1 MIARRIG
8 TITGKLV
15 ANLDYIEQQ
24 GAPRTLAERAGPQ
37 ALMQE
42 TDSWRLMDG
51 GDVVS
56 FQPRGTFKA
65 DSGTAL
71 TDMLIEHFKA
81 NPGLWGRDA

>member
-8 TITGKLV
+8 TIAGKLV
-15 ANLDYIEQQ
+15 ASPDYIERQ
-24 GAPRTLAERAGPQ
+24 GAPRTRAECAGPQ

-65 DSGTAL
+65 DNG
-71 TDMLIEHFKA
+71 
-81 NPGLWGRDA
+81 PP